1 MKLGRLS
8 LVATMAL
15 TTGLQAAEIKYDERL
30 GVTVAQDKGYT
41 PVKEKTSTIKFD
53 GSLRLWY
60 QTMDHEGAIA
70 NGAASVNGVKDKGL
84 FARDTAMANEWGNV
98 EAQFSVS
105 GNVNEH
111 LKAKGTFMAISTM
124 GLENEMFSFQTARNG
139 STGALDGKSAQPFW
153 VHEAF
158 LDYAF
163 DKTNSV
169 KVGRMELDT
178 PLIFTE
184 KWNAT
189 ANAFEALTATNT
201 DLPNTTITAGY
212 IAKGNGAQQ
221 NLMAAP
227 QVFGA
232 EGTFNEFMGYTS
244 SVTTNYYDDGAG
256 GITSNTGAVNPAL
269 KNDLISS
276 RTDVT
281 KISGGGAV
289 VLGAVNKS
297 IDFMPL
303 QAWGYAVPDSA
314 MGYWLQADPS
324 TKNVGPLSGASLSLI
339 AGGLGADGATEQF
352 FKDGKGGAANTK
364 TKMTNTVAA
373 KVGASAGI
381 FNAYAAASAVGK
393 GNLPIANIGTN
404 YKKTKLPTAS
414 IFNDGM
420 VVAQPDTNTWKVG
433 AGAKFEGIGTLEV
446 SYGASTVG
454 QNAGY
459 QNPGINAGG
468 PASMGYIA
476 QNIQGKDL
484 DVNEFDI
491 IFNTKVK
498 DVDIAAMYMMV
509 NNTYVPILG
518 PNGSP
523 VTNGATQA
531 GNYGELSNNIV
542 RIVATLKF

>member
-1 MKLGRLS
+1 MN
-8 LVATMAL
+8 
-15 TTGLQAAEIKYDERL
+15 
-30 GVTVAQDKGYT
+30 
-41 PVKEKTSTIKFD
+41 
-53 GSLRLWY
+53 
-60 QTMDHEGAIA
+60 HEGAIA

-84 FARDTAMANEWGNV
+84 FTRDTAMANEWGNV
-98 EAQFSVS
+98 EAQFSVT
-105 GNVNEH
+105 GNINEH

-124 GLENEMFSFQTARNG
+124 GLENEMFSFQTARTG
-139 STGALDGKSAQPFW
+139 ATGALDGKSAQPFW

-201 DLPNTTITAGY
+201 DLPKTTVTAGY
-212 IAKGNGAQQ
+212 VAKGNGAQS
-221 NLMAAP
+221 NLMSAP

-232 EGTFNEFMGYTS
+232 EATFNEFMGYTYLDP
-244 SVTTNYYDDGAG
+244 N
-256 GITSNTGAVNPAL
+256 TSTI
-269 KNDLISS
+269 K
-276 RTDVT
+276 R
-281 KISGGGAV
+281 ISGGGAV
-289 VLGAVNKS
+289 VLGAVNKA

-314 MGYWLQADPS
+314 LGYWIQADPS
-324 TKNVGPLSGASLSLI
+324 VKNIGPLSGASLSLI
-339 AGGLGADGATEQF
+339 AGGLGADGATEEYL
-352 FKDGKGGAANTK
+352 KSNINNLGNTK
-364 TKMTNTVAA
+364 TKMTNALAA
-373 KVGASAGI
+373 KVGASAGM

-393 GNLPIANIGTN
+393 GNLPVANIGTN

-433 AGAKFEGIGTLEV
+433 AGAKFEGIGTLEI
-446 SYGASTVG
+446 SYGSSTVG

-498 DVDIAAMYMMV
+498 DVDIAAMYMKV

-518 PNGSP
+518 SNGAP
-523 VTNGATQA
+523 VTNGANLA
-531 GNYGELSNNIV
+531 GNYGELSNDIV